1 MFTSTLSAEH
11 SLSPTGADN
20 TVATERDKSGDDA
33 DRNSHDRRVSVSMVT
48 ENAIRFAINQ
58 HICQD

>member
-11 SLSPTGADN
+11 SLSPTDVDN
-20 TVATERDKSGDDA
+20 SVAAERDKSGDDT
-33 DRNSHDRRVSVSMVT
+33 DRNTHDRPTSVSLVT